1 MLTPSPAFSN
11 TKYGHV
17 IFEILFLDSF
27 EQQCL
32 FFSALFKDLIMPI
45 EV

>member
-1 MLTPSPAFSN
+1 MSHLSVLMPGPAVSN

-27 EQQCL
+27 EEQCL
-32 FFSALFKDLIMPI
+32 FFLHYLKT
-45 EV
+45 